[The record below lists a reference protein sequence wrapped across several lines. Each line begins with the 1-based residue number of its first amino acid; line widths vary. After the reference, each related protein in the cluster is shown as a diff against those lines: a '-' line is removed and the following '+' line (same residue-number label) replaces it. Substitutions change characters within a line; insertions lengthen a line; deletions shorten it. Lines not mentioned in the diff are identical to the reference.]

1 MDIMLVVLKWVVLIL
16 LAGFIGQ
23 FGKSLSIHIIDY
35 FKRRKNRYPR
45 SVVKEV
51 NQLPIVPGRELSA
64 NESRPLPNADKRVF
78 KAQITAQK
86 KASKG

>member
-35 FKRRKNRYPR
+35 FKRRKNRYPG

-64 NESRPLPNADKRVF
+64 HESRPLPKVDKKVF
-78 KAQITAQK
+78 KAQIKAQK

>member
-35 FKRRKNRYPR
+35 FKRRKNRYPG

-64 NESRPLPNADKRVF
+64 NESRPLPNADKRGF